1 MDSKDHQE
9 YLNNVRDMADEAAN
23 EFTDDQ
29 LIAMAL
35 GNLGEFI
42 HDNSPKY
49 ILIEDDQ
56 PDEVDSDV
64 KHLPRNHSWLNTSID
79 VEVSP
84 NDGDMAE

>member
-9 YLNNVRDMADEAAN
+9 YLNNVRDMADEAAS

-56 PDEVDSDV
+56 LDEVDSDV
-64 KHLPRNHSWLNTSID
+64 KPLPKNHSWLNTSID

-84 NDGDMAE
+84 SDGDMAE

>member
-56 PDEVDSDV
+56 L
-64 KHLPRNHSWLNTSID
+64 KNLP
-79 VEVSP
+79 
-84 NDGDMAE
+84 